1 MPIKKHSHGYILRPF
16 ATSIRQH
23 FHFYCHLLIMVKKHT
38 VNAHNL
44 LKRSFVRPKGTTFAV
59 QTIKR
64 KSKGKKIVGLCEEVE
79 TKFNLKEKGNDYEK
93 VI

>member
-1 MPIKKHSHGYILRPF
+1 MCILRPF
-16 ATSIRQH
+16 VASIRQH

-38 VNAHNL
+38 VSAHNL

-59 QTIKR
+59 QTVKR
-64 KSKGKKIVGLCEEVE
+64 KSKGKKIVSLCKEVKS
-79 TKFNLKEKGNDYEK
+79 KFNLKEKGNDNEK